1 MDVFFIVVS
10 TIAFVSGIVWMLAS
24 VGALAAL
31 VSRILPLLTETRENI
46 QELGDLSANTVGR
59 AADTMELVELR
70 VSQTMGSA
78 VQAGVSVRK
87 QALSVGTALAGVY
100 MATRVISALRQ
111 QFGSA
116 KPDQKSNKSRQ
127 KRKQQHVKL

>member
-1 MDVFFIVVS
+1 MD
-10 TIAFVSGIVWMLAS
+10 
-24 VGALAAL
+24 
-31 VSRILPLLTETRENI
+31 
-46 QELGDLSANTVGR
+46 
-59 AADTMELVELR
+59 LVELR

-111 QFGSA
+111 QFSSA
-116 KPDQKSNKSRQ
+116 KRVHRSDKSRH
-127 KRKQQHVKL
+127 KRKP